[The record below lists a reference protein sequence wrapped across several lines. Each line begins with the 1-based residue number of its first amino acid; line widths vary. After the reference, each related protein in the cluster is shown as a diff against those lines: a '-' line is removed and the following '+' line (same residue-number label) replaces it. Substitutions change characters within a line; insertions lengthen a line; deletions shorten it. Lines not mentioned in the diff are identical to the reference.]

1 MQRAVPGRDIERT
14 LAGRAGR
21 ADHRSCR
28 NPTGAK
34 DPAAAEVF
42 PPEHIAGFRFDCKD
56 VVGDAGFNQDCFGPE
71 LVFTRSAISGTNSE
85 CISRTSL
92 SSLTFHSSLMSF
104 ALAAVKVMVQPIRC
118 KGHHADLGEREYGR

>member
-1 MQRAVPGRDIERT
+1 MQRAVPGRDIERK
-14 LAGRAGR
+14 LAGRAGS

-56 VVGDAGFNQDCFGPE
+56 VVGDAGFNQDLLWTGAGVHAFRDQRHQQRVHLAHFIVE
-71 LVFTRSAISGTNSE
+71 LDLSQQLDVLRISRGESHRSANPLQRPPRRFG
-85 CISRTSL
+85 
-92 SSLTFHSSLMSF
+92 
-104 ALAAVKVMVQPIRC
+104 
-118 KGHHADLGEREYGR
+118 